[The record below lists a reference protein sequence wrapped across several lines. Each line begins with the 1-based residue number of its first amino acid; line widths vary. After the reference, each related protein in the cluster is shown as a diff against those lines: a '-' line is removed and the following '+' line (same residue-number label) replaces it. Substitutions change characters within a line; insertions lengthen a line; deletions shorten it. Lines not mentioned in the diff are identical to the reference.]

1 MSTCFKKAVCL
12 FAFLLLLIFPP
23 LKAQILQDSLTLN
36 LVKEDISFIY
46 NLNFIRAHELYTKI
60 AARYP
65 DHPIVYLLKGLM
77 TYWENYPML
86 SNSGSRSSMEEDLRQ
101 CIKISEKEVRPEYEA
116 EYLLA
121 NLCARG
127 LLLLY
132 YDDNGL
138 VMEVVPLTI
147 STYKYLRHAFDLK
160 SAAVDLNYFTG
171 VYDYFREAY
180 PKMYPVYKSLAF
192 MFPHGDIANGLAQL
206 QTAAKNS
213 VVMKAES
220 AILLIWI
227 YLGYE
232 DDPAESTLYA
242 RSLIEKYPDNPFFR
256 AYCIR
261 NLLVIKKYDE
271 AEKLMSAMKNGGS
284 GYYEPELM
292 ILKGILQEKKYN
304 NINLACQYYKNGISG
319 LTAYGKYGNE
329 FAAYGYFGLSRISNE
344 NDVEK
349 TRKTYRETAMKL
361 ADIKKINFDK

>member
-1 MSTCFKKAVCL
+1 MFPGISKIICISAL
-12 FAFLLLLIFPP
+12 FFLLNLIPV
-23 LKAQILQDSLTLN
+23 KSQILQDTSTLN

-46 NLNFIRAHELYTKI
+46 NLNFTRSHELYRKI

-86 SNSGSRSSMEEDLRQ
+86 SNSDSRNSMEEDLRQ
-101 CIKISEKEVRPEYEA
+101 CMKISEKVVKPEYEA

-160 SAAVDLNYFTG
+160 TAAVDLNYFTG

-192 MFPHGDIANGLAQL
+192 MFPHGDIENGLAQL

-220 AILLIWI
+220 SILLIWI

-232 DDPAESTLYA
+232 DDPDESTMFA
-242 RSLIEKYPDNPFFR
+242 RFLLGKYPGNPYFH

-261 NLLVIKKYDE
+261 NLLVLKEYDE
-271 AEKLMSAMKNGGS
+271 AEKLMSAVKNGGS
-284 GYYEPELM
+284 GYIESELM

-304 NINLACQYYKNGISG
+304 NINLACQLYRDGIRG
-319 LTAYGKYGNE
+319 LSAYGKYGDE
-329 FAAYGYFGLSRISNE
+329 FAAYGYFGLSRISHE
-344 NDVEK
+344 NDLQN